1 MKQQINQADDEIA
14 QGNIVDKMEENV
26 NNVKKAVCKPHNQRG
41 TVRSQTQA
49 LSQLAASTN

>member
-26 NNVKKAVCKPHNQRG
+26 NNVKKPFVNLTTKEGQLGLKPKR
-41 TVRSQTQA
+41 
-49 LSQLAASTN
+49 

>member
-26 NNVKKAVCKPHNQRG
+26 NNVKKAVYKPHNQRG